1 MTKQF
6 ILTPKRE
13 KKLQKQN
20 ERADK
25 KLKSSIRKDYKKVMK
40 GKMKAEDFY
49 TKYKNWKPELINSAI
64 DELKNK
70 KRS

>member
-13 KKLQKQN
+13 KTLQKQN

-25 KLKSSIRKDYKKVMK
+25 KLKRSIRKDYKKVMK

-49 TKYKNWKPELINSAI
+49 IKYKNWKQELINSAI
-64 DELKNK
+64 DELFNK
-70 KRS
+70 